1 MLHQF
6 LLYNK
11 VSQLYIYMHKYVFFL
26 KSIFK
31 LKMYAQWERGL
42 P

>member
-11 VSQLYIYMHKYVFFL
+11 VSQLYICMYKYVFFL
-26 KSIFK
+26 KSILFQYQ
-31 LKMYAQWERGL
+31 LLQDSE
-42 P
+42 